1 MRVVR
6 AFVYGAMALMLAAGW
21 GFLYWQSGTIDLAA
35 GNAARAALADLRA
48 IDARWDDQVI
58 GMGLATRPDPP
69 PAPVAHQAALATLEA
84 QALKLSHPELGRAL
98 VAVRQA
104 FDEKSLLVRR
114 AIVEDE
120 RRQAAADAAWRVPTR
135 ARLDT
140 LGRVMEQAF
149 AEALAQTER
158 YRAWL
163 LYYSAFVL
171 ALLGIAA
178 IQLRRAN
185 RSLEQRVTQRTKELS
200 STLGK
205 LKESETMLVQSEK
218 MSALGQMVAGV
229 AHEVNTPLAYV
240 KASLEAAQSRAGDA
254 GRLARETRALLE
266 LIENE
271 SADEASLA
279 ARLAAVRNLL
289 ADQRLESLGSQL
301 EDGLHGITQ
310 IAELVVSLKDFSRLE
325 RGSVAPYDVNQGI
338 ETTLRIAAPQL
349 GRRQVK
355 KVLGEVPVITCS
367 PSQINQVVLNLL
379 VNAAQATAESGGSI
393 VVRTSMRDPKHV
405 AIEVADN
412 GKGIPKEV
420 LPKIFDPFFT
430 TKEVGQGTGLGLSI
444 SYRIVQAHGGRID
457 VDSRPAVGTR
467 FTVVLPVT
475 AQAAL
480 AA

>member
-48 IDARWDDQVI
+48 IDARWDDQVTA
-58 GMGLATRPDPP
+58 MGLSTRSGPP
-69 PAPVAHQAALATLEA
+69 PQPVAHQAALASLEA
-84 QALKLSHPELGRAL
+84 QALKLTHPELVRAL
-98 VAVRQA
+98 GALRAA
-104 FDEKSLLVRR
+104 FDEKASLVRR
-114 AIVEDE
+114 LATGEPV
-120 RRQAAADAAWRVPTR
+120 ADAAWRVPTR
-135 ARLDT
+135 ARLDE
-140 LGRVMEQAF
+140 LARAMERAF
-149 AEALAQTER
+149 SDALAGTER
-158 YRAWL
+158 FRTWL
-163 LYYSAFVL
+163 LYYSGGLL
-171 ALLGIAA
+171 ALLGVLA
-178 IQLRRAN
+178 IQLRRGN
-185 RSLEQRVTQRTKELS
+185 RGLEQRVSQRTEELS

-218 MSALGQMVAGV
+218 MSARGQMVAGV

-271 SADEASLA
+271 SADELA
-279 ARLAAVRNLL
+279 LGERLAAVRNIL
-289 ADQRLESLGSQL
+289 ADKRLEKLDSQL
-301 EDGLHGITQ
+301 KDGLHGIAQ

-325 RGSVAPYDVNQGI
+325 RGSVTAYDVNQGV
-338 ETTLRIAAPQL
+338 ETTLKIAAAQL
-349 GRRQVK
+349 GARQVK
-355 KVLGEVPVITCS
+355 KVFGQLPVIACS
-367 PSQINQVVLNLL
+367 PAQINQVVLNLL
-379 VNAAQATAESGGSI
+379 VNAAQATPEAGGSI
-393 VVRTSMRDPKHV
+393 VVRTNMRDPQHV

-412 GKGIPKEV
+412 GKGIPREV

-430 TKEVGQGTGLGLSI
+430 TKEAGKGTGLGLSI
-444 SYRIVQAHGGRID
+444 SFRIVQAHGGRID
-457 VDSRPAVGTR
+457 VDSRPGVGTR
-467 FTVVLPVT
+467 FTVVLPVM

>member
-21 GFLYWQSGTIDLAA
+21 GFLYWQSGTIDLDA

-48 IDARWDDQVI
+48 IDARWDDQLI
-58 GMGLATRPDPP
+58 AMGLAMRPETP
-69 PAPVAHQAALATLEA
+69 PAPVAHQAALASLEA
-84 QALKLSHPELGRAL
+84 QALKLAHPELGRAL
-98 VAVRQA
+98 GAVRQA
-104 FDEKSLLVRR
+104 FDEKASLVRR
-114 AIVEDE
+114 LSAGEPL
-120 RRQAAADAAWRVPTR
+120 ADAAWRVPTR
-135 ARLDT
+135 ARLDA
-140 LGRVMEQAF
+140 LGRVMERAF
-149 AEALAQTER
+149 ADALGETEQ
-158 YRAWL
+158 YRTWL

-171 ALLGIAA
+171 ALLGLAA

-185 RSLEQRVTQRTKELS
+185 RGLERRVTQRTEELS
-200 STLGK
+200 STLGR
-205 LKESETMLVQSEK
+205 LKESETLLVQSEK

-266 LIENE
+266 MIENE
-271 SADEASLA
+271 SADEAALA
-279 ARLAAVRNLL
+279 QRLAAVRNLL
-289 ADQRLESLGSQL
+289 ADKRLESLDSQL
-301 EDGLHGITQ
+301 KDGLHGITQ

-325 RGSVAPYDVNQGI
+325 RGSVTTYDVNQGV

-355 KVLGEVPVITCS
+355 KMLGEVPAITCS

-379 VNAAQATAESGGSI
+379 VNAAQATPESGGSI
-393 VVRTSMRDPKHV
+393 VVRTSMRDARHV

-412 GKGIPKEV
+412 GKGIPKDV

-430 TKEVGQGTGLGLSI
+430 TKEVGKGTGLGLSI
-444 SYRIVQAHGGRID
+444 SYRIVEAHGGRID
-457 VDSRPAVGTR
+457 VDSRPGVGTR
-467 FTVVLPVT
+467 FTVSLPVK
-475 AQAAL
+475 APAAL

>member
-48 IDARWDDQVI
+48 VDARWDDQVTA
-58 GMGLATRPDPP
+58 MGLASRSDTPL
-69 PAPVAHQAALATLEA
+69 APIAHQAALAALEA
-84 QALKLSHPELGRAL
+84 QALKLSHPDLGRAL
-98 VAVRQA
+98 VGVRQA
-104 FDEKSLLVRR
+104 FEQKAALVRR
-114 AIVEDE
+114 VLAGEPV
-120 RRQAAADAAWRVPTR
+120 ADAAWRVPTR
-135 ARLDT
+135 VRLDA
-140 LGRVMEQAF
+140 LGGVMERAF
-149 AEALAQTER
+149 ADALAETER

-185 RSLEQRVTQRTKELS
+185 RSLERRVTERTKELS

-289 ADQRLESLGSQL
+289 ADKRLESLGSQL

-325 RGSVAPYDVNQGI
+325 RGAVAAYDVNQGI
-338 ETTLRIAAPQL
+338 ETTLKIAAPQL
-349 GRRQVK
+349 GPRQVK
-355 KVLGEVPVITCS
+355 KVLGEVPVISCS

-379 VNAAQATAESGGSI
+379 VNAAQATPESGGSI
-393 VVRTSMRDPKHV
+393 VVRTSLRDAGHV

-430 TKEVGQGTGLGLSI
+430 TKAVGQGTGLGLSI
-444 SYRIVQAHGGRID
+444 CYRIVQAHGGRID
-457 VDSRPAVGTR
+457 VDSRPGVGTR

>member
-58 GMGLATRPDPP
+58 AMGLATRSGPP
-69 PAPVAHQAALATLEA
+69 PQPVAHQAALASLEA
-84 QALKLSHPELGRAL
+84 QALKLAHPELGRAL
-98 VAVRQA
+98 GAVRTA
-104 FDEKSLLVRR
+104 FDEKAALVRR
-114 AIVEDE
+114 TLLAN
-120 RRQAAADAAWRVPTR
+120 AAGEPVVDAAWRVPTR
-135 ARLDT
+135 ARLDQ
-140 LGRVMEQAF
+140 LGRVMERAF
-149 AEALAQTER
+149 EDALAQTER
-158 YRAWL
+158 YRTWL
-163 LYYSAFVL
+163 LYYSAFLL
-171 ALLGIAA
+171 ALLGVAA

-185 RSLEQRVTQRTKELS
+185 RGLEQRVTQRTEELS

-266 LIENE
+266 LVENE
-271 SADEASLA
+271 SSDEATLA
-279 ARLAAVRNLL
+279 ERLAAVRNLL
-289 ADQRLESLGSQL
+289 ADKRLESLDSQL
-301 EDGLHGITQ
+301 KDGLHGITQ

-325 RGSVAPYDVNQGI
+325 RGSLTAHDVNQGI
-338 ETTLRIAAPQL
+338 EATLRIAAAQL

-355 KVLGEVPVITCS
+355 KALGELPRITCS

-379 VNAAQATAESGGSI
+379 VNAAQATPEPGGSI
-393 VVRTSMRDPKHV
+393 VLRTSLADPEHV

-412 GKGIPKEV
+412 GKGIPKDV

-430 TKEVGQGTGLGLSI
+430 TKEAGKGTGLGLSI
-444 SYRIVQAHGGRID
+444 CYRIVAAHGGRIE
-457 VDSRPAVGTR
+457 VDSRAGAGTR
-467 FTVVLPVT
+467 FTVVLPIV
-475 AQAAL
+475 AQQAL

>member
-48 IDARWDDQVI
+48 VDAGWDDQVTA
-58 GMGLATRPDPP
+58 MGLASRPEAPSV
-69 PAPVAHQAALATLEA
+69 PVAHQAALAALEA

-98 VAVRQA
+98 VGVRQA
-104 FDEKSLLVRR
+104 FDQKAALVRQVL
-114 AIVEDE
+114 AGEPVT
-120 RRQAAADAAWRVPTR
+120 DAAWRVPTR
-135 ARLDT
+135 ARLDA
-140 LGRVMEQAF
+140 LGRVMERAF
-149 AEALAQTER
+149 TDALGETER

-171 ALLGIAA
+171 ALLGLAA

-185 RSLEQRVTQRTKELS
+185 RSLERRVTERTHELS

-205 LKESETMLVQSEK
+205 LKESETLLVQSEK

-254 GRLARETRALLE
+254 GRLARETRALLA

-279 ARLAAVRNLL
+279 ARLAAVRHLL
-289 ADQRLESLGSQL
+289 ADKRLESLDSQL
-301 EDGLHGITQ
+301 KDGLHGITR
-310 IAELVVSLKDFSRLE
+310 IAEIVVSLKDFSRLE
-325 RGSVAPYDVNQGI
+325 RGSVAAYDVNEGI
-338 ETTLRIAAPQL
+338 ETTLKIAAPQL

-355 KVLGEVPVITCS
+355 KAFGELPVITCS
-367 PSQINQVVLNLL
+367 PSQVNQVVLNLL
-379 VNAAQATAESGGSI
+379 VNAAQATPESGGSI
-393 VVRTSMRDPKHV
+393 VVRTSVRDAQHV

-412 GKGIPKEV
+412 GKGIPKDV

-430 TKEVGQGTGLGLSI
+430 TKEAGQGTGLGLSI
-444 SYRIVQAHGGRID
+444 CYRIVQAHGGRID
-457 VDSRPAVGTR
+457 VDSRPGVGTR
-467 FTVVLPVT
+467 FTVVLPVV

>member
-1 MRVVR
+1 
-6 AFVYGAMALMLAAGW
+6 MALMLAAGW

-48 IDARWDDQVI
+48 VDARWDDQVTA
-58 GMGLATRPDPP
+58 MGLASRPDAS
-69 PAPVAHQAALATLEA
+69 PAPVAHQAALAALEA
-84 QALKLSHPELGRAL
+84 QALKLSHPELGRTL
-98 VAVRQA
+98 VGVREA
-104 FDEKSLLVRR
+104 FDEKASLVRR
-114 AIVEDE
+114 VLAGEPV
-120 RRQAAADAAWRVPTR
+120 ADAAWRVPTR
-135 ARLDT
+135 AQLDA
-140 LGRVMEQAF
+140 LGRVMERAF
-149 AEALAQTER
+149 ADALAQTER

-185 RSLEQRVTQRTKELS
+185 RSLERRVTERTQELS

-289 ADQRLESLGSQL
+289 ADKRLESLDSQL
-301 EDGLHGITQ
+301 KDGLHGITQ

-325 RGSVAPYDVNQGI
+325 RGSVAAYDVNQGI

-355 KVLGEVPVITCS
+355 KSLGELPVITCS
-367 PSQINQVVLNLL
+367 PSQVNQVVLNLL
-379 VNAAQATAESGGSI
+379 VNAAQATPESGGSI
-393 VVRTSMRDPKHV
+393 VVRTSVRDAQHV

-420 LPKIFDPFFT
+420 LPRIFDPFFT
-430 TKEVGQGTGLGLSI
+430 TKEVGKGTGLGLSI
-444 SYRIVQAHGGRID
+444 CYRIVQAHGGRID
-457 VDSRPAVGTR
+457 VDSRPGVGTR
-467 FTVVLPVT
+467 FTVVLPVV

>member
-1 MRVVR
+1 MGVVR
-6 AFVYGAMALMLAAGW
+6 AFVYGAIALMLAAGW

-35 GNAARAALADLRA
+35 GIAARAALADLRA
-48 IDARWDDQVI
+48 IDARWDDQVTE
-58 GMGLATRPDPP
+58 MGLSMRPGTP
-69 PAPVAHQAALATLEA
+69 PAPAAHQAALAAFEA
-84 QALKLSHPELGRAL
+84 QALKLAHPDLGHAL

-104 FDEKSLLVRR
+104 FDEKAALVRR
-114 AIVEDE
+114 VLAGEPV
-120 RRQAAADAAWRVPTR
+120 ADAAWRVPTR
-135 ARLDT
+135 ARLDA
-140 LGRVMEQAF
+140 LGGVMERAF
-149 AEALAQTER
+149 ADALAQTER

-171 ALLGIAA
+171 ALLGVAA

-185 RSLEQRVTQRTKELS
+185 RSLERRVSERTSELS
-200 STLGK
+200 STLGR
-205 LKESETMLVQSEK
+205 LKESETLLVQSEK

-271 SADEASLA
+271 SADEFALGE
-279 ARLAAVRNLL
+279 RLAAVRNIL
-289 ADQRLESLGSQL
+289 ADKRLEALDSQL
-301 EDGLHGITQ
+301 KDGLHGIAQ

-325 RGSVAPYDVNQGI
+325 RGSVTAYDVNQGV
-338 ETTLRIAAPQL
+338 ETTLKIAAAQL
-349 GRRQVK
+349 GARQVK
-355 KVLGEVPVITCS
+355 KVFGQLPVIACS
-367 PSQINQVVLNLL
+367 PAQINQVVLNLL
-379 VNAAQATAESGGSI
+379 VNAAQATPEAGGSI
-393 VVRTSMRDPKHV
+393 VVRTNMRDPQHV

-412 GKGIPKEV
+412 GKGIPREV

-430 TKEVGQGTGLGLSI
+430 TKEAGKGTGLGLSI
-444 SYRIVQAHGGRID
+444 SFRIVQAHGGRID
-457 VDSRPAVGTR
+457 VDSRPGVGTR

>member
-48 IDARWDDQVI
+48 LDARWDDQVTA
-58 GMGLATRPDPP
+58 MGLASRPDTP
-69 PAPVAHQAALATLEA
+69 PAPVAHQAALAALEA

-98 VAVRQA
+98 VGVRQA
-104 FDEKSLLVRR
+104 FDAKAALVQRIL
-114 AIVEDE
+114 AGEPV
-120 RRQAAADAAWRVPTR
+120 ADAAWRVPTR
-135 ARLDT
+135 ARLDA
-140 LGRVMEQAF
+140 LGRVMERAF
-149 AEALAQTER
+149 ADALAETER

-178 IQLRRAN
+178 LELRRAN
-185 RSLEQRVTQRTKELS
+185 RGLERRVTERTRELS
-200 STLGK
+200 STLGR
-205 LKESETMLVQSEK
+205 LKESETLLVQSEK

-254 GRLARETRALLE
+254 GRLARETRWLLE
-266 LIENE
+266 LVE
-271 SADEASLA
+271 SGKSDEAALA
-279 ARLAAVRNLL
+279 AQLATVRNLI
-289 ADQRLESLGSQL
+289 ADKRLESLDTQL
-301 EDGLHGITQ
+301 KDGLHGITQ

-325 RGSVAPYDVNQGI
+325 RGSVVPYDVNQGV
-338 ETTLRIAAPQL
+338 ETTLRIAAAQL
-349 GRRQVK
+349 GKRTVK
-355 KVLGEVPVITCS
+355 KLLGQVPQILAS
-367 PSQINQVVLNLL
+367 PSQINQVILNLV
-379 VNAAQATAESGGSI
+379 VNAAQATPESGGSI
-393 VVRTSMRDPKHV
+393 VVRTHAPDAERV

-412 GKGIPKEV
+412 GRGIPKEV

-430 TKEVGQGTGLGLSI
+430 TKEVGKGTGLGLSI
-444 SYRIVQAHGGRID
+444 SYKIVEAHGGRIE
-457 VDSRPAVGTR
+457 VDSRPGVGTR
-467 FTVVLPVT
+467 FTVFLPLRT
-475 AQAAL
+475 AAAM

>member
-58 GMGLATRPDPP
+58 GMGLATRPDTP

-84 QALKLSHPELGRAL
+84 EALKLSHPELGRAL
-98 VAVRQA
+98 VGVRRA
-104 FDEKSLLVRR
+104 FDEKALLVRR
-114 AIVEDE
+114 VLAGEPT
-120 RRQAAADAAWRVPTR
+120 ADAAWRVPTR

-140 LGRVMEQAF
+140 LGLVMERAF
-149 AEALAQTER
+149 ADGLAQTER

-185 RSLEQRVTQRTKELS
+185 RSLERRVTERTKELS

-205 LKESETMLVQSEK
+205 LKESETLLVQSEK

-289 ADQRLESLGSQL
+289 ADKRLESLGSQL

-325 RGSVAPYDVNQGI
+325 RGSVAPYDVNQGV

-393 VVRTSMRDPKHV
+393 VVRTSMRDLKHV

-457 VDSRPAVGTR
+457 VDSRPNVGTR

>member
-1 MRVVR
+1 MER
-6 AFVYGAMALMLAAGW
+6 AFA
-21 GFLYWQSGTIDLAA
+21 D
-35 GNAARAALADLRA
+35 ALA
-48 IDARWDDQVI
+48 
-58 GMGLATRPDPP
+58 
-69 PAPVAHQAALATLEA
+69 E
-84 QALKLSHPELGRAL
+84 
-98 VAVRQA
+98 
-104 FDEKSLLVRR
+104 
-114 AIVEDE
+114 
-120 RRQAAADAAWRVPTR
+120 
-135 ARLDT
+135 
-140 LGRVMEQAF
+140 
-149 AEALAQTER
+149 TER
-158 YRAWL
+158 YRTWL

-171 ALLGIAA
+171 ALLGLAA

-185 RSLEQRVTQRTKELS
+185 RSLERRVTQRTQELS

-266 LIENE
+266 MIEHE
-271 SADEASLA
+271 SADEAALA
-279 ARLAAVRNLL
+279 QRLASVRNLL
-289 ADQRLESLGSQL
+289 ADKKLEALDSQL
-301 EDGLHGITQ
+301 KDGLHGITQ

-325 RGSVAPYDVNQGI
+325 RGSVTTYDVNQGI

-355 KVLGEVPVITCS
+355 KMLGEVPAITCS

-379 VNAAQATAESGGSI
+379 VNAAQATPESGGSI
-393 VVRTSMRDPKHV
+393 VVRTSMRDAEHV

-412 GKGIPKEV
+412 GKGIPKDV

-430 TKEVGQGTGLGLSI
+430 TKEVGKGTGLGLSI
-444 SYRIVQAHGGRID
+444 CYRIVQAHGGSID
-457 VDSRPAVGTR
+457 VDSRAGVGTR
-467 FTVVLPVT
+467 FTVVLPIT

>member
-48 IDARWDDQVI
+48 VDARWDDQVTA
-58 GMGLATRPDPP
+58 MGLASRPDAPL
-69 PAPVAHQAALATLEA
+69 APVAHQAALAALEA

-98 VAVRQA
+98 VGVRQA
-104 FDEKSLLVRR
+104 FDEKAVLVRR
-114 AIVEDE
+114 VLAGEPV
-120 RRQAAADAAWRVPTR
+120 ADAAWRVPTR

-140 LGRVMEQAF
+140 LAGVMERAF
-149 AEALAQTER
+149 EDALAQTER

-185 RSLEQRVTQRTKELS
+185 RGLERRVSERTNELS

-289 ADQRLESLGSQL
+289 ADKRLESLGSQL

-325 RGSVAPYDVNQGI
+325 RGSVAAYDVNQGI

-349 GRRQVK
+349 GPRQVK
-355 KVLGEVPVITCS
+355 KVLGELPVITCA

-379 VNAAQATAESGGSI
+379 VNAAQATPDLGGSI
-393 VVRTSMRDPKHV
+393 VVRTSLRDAGHV

-430 TKEVGQGTGLGLSI
+430 TKELSKGTGLGLSI
-444 SYRIVQAHGGRID
+444 CYRIVQAHGGRID
-457 VDSRPAVGTR
+457 VDSRPGVGTR

>member
-1 MRVVR
+1 
-6 AFVYGAMALMLAAGW
+6 MALMLAAGW

-84 QALKLSHPELGRAL
+84 EALKLSHPELGRAL
-98 VAVRQA
+98 AGVRQA
-104 FDEKSLLVRR
+104 FEVKALLVRR
-114 AIVEDE
+114 VLAGEP
-120 RRQAAADAAWRVPTR
+120 AADAAWRVPTR

-140 LGRVMEQAF
+140 LGLVMERAF
-149 AEALAQTER
+149 ADALAQTER

-338 ETTLRIAAPQL
+338 ETTLRIAAPHL

-355 KVLGEVPVITCS
+355 KVLGELPVITCS

-393 VVRTSMRDPKHV
+393 VVRTSMRDTKHV